1 VTDFN
6 IEHIWKSVLA
16 GDVHA
21 WGDLVRV
28 YAALVNT
35 VARRVGLSTVDA
47 EDCAQ
52 HTWLSLYRNR
62 RVIKDPQA
70 LPAWLIR
77 TTHRQAVYLYKKR
90 IRTSEAEADRA
101 IEPQLTLPDEE
112 VHRLEQ
118 RAIIELALGRIDGR
132 CRRLLEQLFFAP
144 DEKSYQQIARELGIA
159 PNTMGPLRSRCL
171 KRLRRI
177 LDEMGFEWD

>member
-1 VTDFN
+1 MTDFN

-21 WGDLVRV
+21 WGELVRV

-35 VARRVGLSTVDA
+35 VARRVGLKSLDA

-52 HTWLSLYRNR
+52 HTWMSLYRNR

-77 TTHRQAVYLYKKR
+77 TTHRQAVYLYKRR
-90 IRTSEAEADRA
+90 IRASEAESDRA

-118 RAIIELALGRIDGR
+118 QAIIELALNRLDKR
-132 CRRLLEQLFFAP
+132 CKSLLQQLFFAS
-144 DEKSYQQIARELGIA
+144 DEKSYLQIARELGIA